1 MDCYYTNRCK
11 KQREGGCDPPT
22 CLKLIKVDCLY
33 NKTLLSKKQRYK
45 TTLFPEANGT
55 DELEFQFLAA
65 ATDQIENWVAQG
77 SNLYLYSAIPGNGK
91 TSWAVR
97 FIQEYINKI
106 WHKSDLACKA
116 LFISVPM
123 YLIELKN
130 SISKESEYINHIKEN
145 VRDTDLVVWDDI
157 ATKGATEFEGE
168 NLLNIIDYRINQGKA
183 NIFTSNVQPNELSEL
198 LGPRLASRIIN
209 TSTNIEFRGQDKR
222 GTRH

>member
-1 MDCYYTNRCK
+1 MDCYYTDKCK
-11 KQREGGCDPPT
+11 QQRMGNCDPNT
-22 CLKLIKVDCLY
+22 CLKLIKVNCLY
-33 NKTLLSKKQRYK
+33 DKTLLTKKQRYK
-45 TTLFPEANGT
+45 VTLFPEADGT
-55 DELEFQFLAA
+55 DEPVFEFLSNN
-65 ATDQIENWVAQG
+65 TKDIESWIASG
-77 SNLYLYSAIPGNGK
+77 SNLYLYSTTPGNGK

-106 WHKSDLACKA
+106 WHKSDLICKA

-130 SISKESEYINHIKEN
+130 SLSNESDYINHIKAN
-145 VRDTDLVVWDDI
+145 VRDADLVVWDDI

-183 NIFTSNVQPNELSEL
+183 NIFTSNVKPNELGDL

-209 TSTNIEFRGQDKR
+209 TSTNLEFKGQDKR
-222 GTRH
+222 GAIH